1 MQELFLKRIKVQNF
15 KSFADMDLELE
26 RLNVVVGANASG
38 KSNLV
43 SIFGFLRDLCKSGLD
58 GAVSAQGGPQYV
70 GNPKLAGKSTVVELE
85 VKAPK
90 TRARI
95 PGRRKVY
102 STGGKWRLEFRAGD
116 EKAELIEDSWAFD
129 VCEQR
134 TQIGPAGAGCNRPE
148 YSNADCEGTVHA
160 ARRGGR
166 LRLETDLGGRLGG
179 ELGRCAA
186 SDAEDKL
193 LVESGLLGGFFP
205 WLPRFENIGAY
216 NFSRAAGIPQGPP
229 ELEGGGPDLV
239 EVLKRTLAD
248 GESRKKLH
256 ALVSE
261 MLPSV
266 KSVGVEDFAKSV
278 ALAAAGRRPGKAQF
292 SPPPLSDGIVSAA
305 VVVASMY
312 FGDMPVVAIEEP
324 EKSMHPSL
332 MARTVDMAMDASRER
347 QIIMTTHSSEI
358 VRHAGTESLYAI
370 KKVPGG
376 FSEICRPSANKE
388 IAQFLENGVGLAEMH
403 MQNMLEW

>member
-1 MQELFLKRIKVQNF
+1 VQELFLKRVKVQNF
-15 KSFADMDLELE
+15 KSFADVDLELE
-26 RLNVVVGANASG
+26 RLNVVVGANAAG

-43 SIFGFLRDLCKSGLD
+43 SVFGFLRDLCRSGLD
-58 GAVSAQGGPQYV
+58 GAVSAQGGPRYV
-70 GNPKLAGKSTVVELE
+70 GNPRLEGKSTVVELE

-90 TRARI
+90 TRVRV
-95 PGRRKVY
+95 PGRRRVY
-102 STGGKWRLEFRAGD
+102 STGGRWRLEFMAGG
-116 EKAELIEDSWAFD
+116 EKAEMIEDSWAFD

-134 TQIGPAGAGCNRPE
+134 TQAGHAAAGDGRNRPE
-148 YSNADCEGTVHA
+148 YSNADREGTVSA
-160 ARRGGR
+160 TRDGAG
-166 LRLETDLGGRLGG
+166 LRLETDLGGCLRD

-186 SDAEDKL
+186 PDAGGKL
-193 LVESGLLGGFFP
+193 IVESGLLGGFFP
-205 WLPRFENIGAY
+205 WLPRFEDIGAY
-216 NFSRAAGIPQGPP
+216 NFSRAAGICQGP
-229 ELEGGGPDLV
+229 GGGGSDLV
-239 EVLKRTLAD
+239 QVLKRTLAD
-248 GESRKKLH
+248 GESRKRLH

-266 KSVGVEDFAKSV
+266 KSVGAEDFARSV
-278 ALAAAGRRPGKAQF
+278 EFAAAGKPPGKEH
-292 SPPPLSDGIVSAA
+292 PPPLSDGIVSAA

-324 EKSMHPSL
+324 EKSIHPSL
-332 MARTVDMAMDASRER
+332 MARTVDMARDASRQR

-370 KKVPGG
+370 KKAPGG

-403 MQNMLEW
+403 MQNMLER